1 MVRCSEPEERCF
13 IDAYLR
19 KLPPTLHKRNRLPIP
34 SCSKAPRGLFVQQRV
49 PGIFT
54 GSSISPS
61 PWLRECSDRYAFRAG
76 RNFTF
81 ILSIIA
87 NGADYIFIFSIVYF
101 LLLDRFIDS
110 ARDTKPCMFS
120 DFRCFP
126 SKMSKQIFLKLRKL
140 FSLEETK
147 GYFSK

>member
-1 MVRCSEPEERCF
+1 MVRCSEPKERCF

-76 RNFTF
+76 RNLPDKGLRYHRHSRYHFKLKKFKGPLCRHRDRTISF
-81 ILSIIA
+81 HIA
-87 NGADYIFIFSIVYF
+87 AD
-101 LLLDRFIDS
+101 L
-110 ARDTKPCMFS
+110 T
-120 DFRCFP
+120 
-126 SKMSKQIFLKLRKL
+126 
-140 FSLEETK
+140 FSL
-147 GYFSK
+147 

>member
-1 MVRCSEPEERCF
+1 MVRFSEPEERCF
-13 IDAYLR
+13 IDAYFR

-76 RNFTF
+76 RNLPDKGLRYHRTV
-81 ILSIIA
+81 IVTAAVHPGLNQKLTTQGGSPPVLTYGHWA
-87 NGADYIFIFSIVYF
+87 SVGPYTSHYWFSRS
-101 LLLDRFIDS
+101 L
-110 ARDTKPCMFS
+110 
-120 DFRCFP
+120 CFC
-126 SKMSKQIFLKLRKL
+126 
-140 FSLEETK
+140 
-147 GYFSK
+147 